1 MFEAA
6 WEEELDGILR
16 VHEVLCNDLRVG
28 SLTLR
33 AARWKN
39 AALPMEIIIWLQES
53 AVARWVGAAPT
64 LLAYPTILTLHTVGM
79 SIVVGTCAVMDLR
92 LLGVASDVPLAGFR
106 RAPLLVWSG
115 FGVNAVT
122 GVLLFLPSA
131 ETKATQTIFFI
142 KLGLI
147 ALALMT
153 YGRIRRLA
161 FRDDRAPALPVSSEV
176 KALAV
181 LSLLLWI
188 GATVAGRLMAYI
200 Q

>member
-1 MFEAA
+1 
-6 WEEELDGILR
+6 
-16 VHEVLCNDLRVG
+16 
-28 SLTLR
+28 
-33 AARWKN
+33 
-39 AALPMEIIIWLQES
+39 MEIFIWLQES

-64 LLAYPTILTLHTVGM
+64 LLAYPTILTLHTAGM
-79 SIVVGTCAVMDLR
+79 SVVVGTCAVMDLR
-92 LLGVASDVPLAGFR
+92 LLGIAGDVPLTGFR

-122 GVLLFLPSA
+122 GILLFLPSA

-153 YGRIRRLA
+153 YGRIRRLM
-161 FRDDRAPALPVSSEV
+161 FRDDQAPARPVSTEV
-176 KALAV
+176 KMLAV
-181 LSLLLWI
+181 LSLVFWT
-188 GATVAGRLMAYI
+188 GATVTGRLMAYI

>member
-1 MFEAA
+1 
-6 WEEELDGILR
+6 
-16 VHEVLCNDLRVG
+16 
-28 SLTLR
+28 
-33 AARWKN
+33 
-39 AALPMEIIIWLQES
+39 MEIIIWLQES

-64 LLAYPTILTLHTVGM
+64 LLAYPTTLPRHSVGR
-79 SIVVGTCAVMDLR
+79 SIVVGTCAVIDLR

-106 RAPLLVWSG
+106 RAPLLVWGG

-161 FRDDRAPALPVSSEV
+161 F
-176 KALAV
+176 
-181 LSLLLWI
+181 
-188 GATVAGRLMAYI
+188 
-200 Q
+200 